1 MPTSFD
7 TSHNKKVEGNYT
19 GLVKRDT
26 KRSARQYMNR
36 IGAQSIAP
44 LPPLSPAL
52 GSNFS
57 ASTLGL
63 QVVSTGRC
71 PRRKLTGE
79 RTSFTQPQILSLFL
93 FHQIDE
99 RWRVR
104 PCRRISH
111 QAANGGRCLCA
122 ACLLMLNLPHA
133 RSIQRRRAPVA
144 RGRNAASFRLR
155 NAALGADSRSRIA
168 GICSMTVQQTC
179 RHQLQ
184 RRFLS

>member
-52 GSNFS
+52 GSVFS

-79 RTSFTQPQILSLFL
+79 RLAPNLRFSAFFSSIRLMK
-93 FHQIDE
+93 D
-99 RWRVR
+99 
-104 PCRRISH
+104 
-111 QAANGGRCLCA
+111 GGFGLA
-122 ACLLMLNLPHA
+122 E
-133 RSIQRRRAPVA
+133 
-144 RGRNAASFRLR
+144 
-155 NAALGADSRSRIA
+155 
-168 GICSMTVQQTC
+168 
-179 RHQLQ
+179 
-184 RRFLS
+184 